1 MTSPLGGALLGGG
14 DEDEALS
21 TTSSVYLNDRSLS
34 ALVTAITG
42 LDGYLSPDA
51 PARELVALANSAA
64 IVGSTVTVSPRTITV
79 TVDIATAALL
89 DRQTMLDALAREL
102 RGRLLFRT
110 ADRPTREISVVCQG
124 TGLTFYD
131 GALSVV
137 ACSVALT
144 LVAADPVWTDREP
157 RLYAL
162 STARAALPVGT
173 ATSAPV
179 VVLNG
184 GSPSVVNPT
193 IIMRDASGAE
203 THRLTLTGTL
213 ATNNWIEIDSAAQT
227 LDRYVG
233 GVLQSGSAS
242 GMAWLTGGAFP
253 ILDPSDAINGTGITM
268 ELTATSGTPTGLTL
282 YKRAWS

>member
-1 MTSPLGGALLGGG
+1 MSIWI
-14 DEDEALS
+14 
-21 TTSSVYLNDRSLS
+21 NDRPLS
-34 ALVTAITG
+34 AFVTAITG
-42 LDGYLSPDA
+42 LDGYLAPDA

-79 TVDIATAALL
+79 TVDIATATLL
-89 DRQTMLDALAREL
+89 DRQTMLDALARQL

-110 ADRPTREISVVCQG
+110 ADRPTREIGVVCQG

-137 ACSVALT
+137 ACSVTLT
-144 LVAADPVWTDREP
+144 LVAADPVWVDREP

-162 STARAALPVGT
+162 STSRAALPVGT

-184 GSPSVVNPT
+184 ASPSVVNPA
-193 IIMRDASGAE
+193 IIVRDASGAE
-203 THRLTLTGTL
+203 THRLALTGVL
-213 ATNNWIEIDSAAQT
+213 ATNDWIEIDSAAQT
-227 LDRYVG
+227 LTRYVAGVVQAG
-233 GVLQSGSAS
+233 GAS
-242 GMAWLTGGAFP
+242 GMTWLTSGTFP
-253 ILDPSDAINGTGITM
+253 ILDPSGAIDGTGIGM
-268 ELTATSGTPTGLTL
+268 DLTATSGTPTGLIL